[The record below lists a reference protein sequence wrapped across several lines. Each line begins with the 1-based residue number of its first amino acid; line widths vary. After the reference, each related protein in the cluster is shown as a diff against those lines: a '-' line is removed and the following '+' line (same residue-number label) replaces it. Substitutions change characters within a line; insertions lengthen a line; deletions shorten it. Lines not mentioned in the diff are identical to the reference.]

1 MKDEDDDD
9 DEDRIDI
16 FNLLMKFL
24 RKLIKDVFI
33 FSNNEFVTDMFL
45 YNNRLFVL

>member
-1 MKDEDDDD
+1 MK

-33 FSNNEFVTDMFL
+33 FSDNELV
-45 YNNRLFVL
+45 NILFSLS